1 MSMPIMIVC
10 EALTNTGSTFPVVQQ
25 RISCQTAQLLSIVL
39 ELLTFCIEHHAYH
52 IRSYLLQKHVIRS
65 IMLLTKS
72 RHTFLVLG
80 ELDFLILNCFKTKFI
95 LFLGVVRF
103 IRRLVGLKDEFYNRN
118 ILADNHFAPIID
130 AFLSNRGRYNLLDS
144 AIIDIFEFIQMNQ
157 ITTLCNYT
165 IENFW
170 KNKLERV
177 DYVKTFRTMKNFY
190 DQQHQIRERLDK

>member
-1 MSMPIMIVC
+1 M
-10 EALTNTGSTFPVVQQ
+10 
-25 RISCQTAQLLSIVL
+25 
-39 ELLTFCIEHHAYH
+39 
-52 IRSYLLQKHVIRS
+52 
-65 IMLLTKS
+65 
-72 RHTFLVLG
+72 
-80 ELDFLILNCFKTKFI
+80 
-95 LFLGVVRF
+95 VRF

-190 DQQHQIRERLDK
+190 DQQHQIRERLDKYVLIVLKVVCLLINLIFMQHSSVQLASSLSTRSTSAGKGRRHVVQCGGG